1 MSKKQVKKARGPR
14 AITRDVTLKTRF
26 AAQENAEIKG
36 RLCSILAALQGGQ
49 GTFGNGVDK
58 A

>member
-14 AITRDVTLKTRF
+14 TITRDVTVKIRF
-26 AAQENAEIKG
+26 ADQENAEIKE
-36 RLCSILAALQGGQ
+36 RDCSILAALQGGQ
-49 GTFGNGVDK
+49 GTFDNGVDK